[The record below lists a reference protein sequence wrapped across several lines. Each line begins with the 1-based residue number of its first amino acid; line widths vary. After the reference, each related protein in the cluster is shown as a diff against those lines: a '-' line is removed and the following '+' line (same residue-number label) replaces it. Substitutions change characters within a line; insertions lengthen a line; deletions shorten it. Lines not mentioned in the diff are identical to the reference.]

1 VEDEEAALVWQDVL
15 DEVAAG
21 RAGNGRILRCP
32 FCSKGEI
39 SVDRNDQRLRLEC
52 RACKRF
58 IEGRLN
64 APAI

>member
-1 VEDEEAALVWQDVL
+1 MDDEEAAMVWQDTL
-15 DEVAAG
+15 DEVSAG
-21 RAGNGRILRCP
+21 RVTNLRCP

-64 APAI
+64 ATAI